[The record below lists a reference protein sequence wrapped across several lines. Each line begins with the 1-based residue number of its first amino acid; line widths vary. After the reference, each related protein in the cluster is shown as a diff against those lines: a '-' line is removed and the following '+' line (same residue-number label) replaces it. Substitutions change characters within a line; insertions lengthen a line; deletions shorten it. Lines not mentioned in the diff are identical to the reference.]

1 MTRQKYKAN
10 SFRVDAATIILQL
23 NLGWGLYRVSYLLA
37 ISLVYASDN
46 FARELDVKSVT
57 TPAYTDAAPIS
68 SATGA
73 RQLPLYLSFH
83 NF

>member
-10 SFRVDAATIILQL
+10 SCRVDAATIILQL

-46 FARELDVKSVT
+46 FALDGKAVT
-57 TPAYTDAAPIS
+57 TAAYTAATPVS
-68 SATGA
+68 SVTGA

>member
-46 FARELDVKSVT
+46 FARESLTRQREDWLAVGSTLT
-57 TPAYTDAAPIS
+57 T
-68 SATGA
+68 
-73 RQLPLYLSFH
+73 
-83 NF
+83 